1 MYSVSKLSC
10 RGSSQNVF
18 FFYEITH
25 TFYYQSVQYK
35 GFHGLQIILVEGPG
49 SWYSGG

>member
-1 MYSVSKLSC
+1 MYLNFHVEVVRKMF
-10 RGSSQNVF
+10 F

-35 GFHGLQIILVEGPG
+35 GFHGLQMILMEWPG